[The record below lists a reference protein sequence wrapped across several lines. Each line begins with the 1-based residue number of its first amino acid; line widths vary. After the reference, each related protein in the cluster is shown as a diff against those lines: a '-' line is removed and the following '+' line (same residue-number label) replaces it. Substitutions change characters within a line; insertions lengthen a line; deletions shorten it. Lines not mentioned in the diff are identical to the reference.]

1 MDIKFIKKQASV
13 LELDKILEKLSAY
26 AAIPDA
32 SEKCLNIL
40 PSFNLF
46 EVETRLSHTS
56 DAYMLIARF
65 GAPSFG
71 GAKNCNNSLERA
83 KMSGILN
90 MGELLDI
97 ARLLHVIRT
106 VKEWKEHSSG
116 SVITSL
122 DGFFAT
128 LSPNKY
134 FEEKIFSSI
143 DSEDEMNDR
152 ASQKLADIR
161 RKIKASS
168 ASIREKLDNIIR
180 SQSYSRYLQDAIVTQ
195 RDGRFVVPVKSEHRS
210 EIPGLIHDTSSSGAT
225 LFVEPMAVVEV
236 NNELRVLKNKEKEEI
251 ERILQEMSVEASEFA
266 DAIKLSY
273 SSLIELDVAFSKAK
287 YAFDLRASLPS
298 INKDGITI
306 LKNAR
311 HPLLGSSAV
320 PISLTIGVDFDT
332 LIITGPNTGGKTVT
346 LKTIGLFSLMAMC
359 GLMLPV
365 DDGSKINIFD
375 KVFADIGD
383 EQSIEQSL
391 STFSSHMKN
400 IVNILSNAKNNTL
413 VLLDELGA
421 GTDPIEGA
429 ALAKAIIIELRR
441 LGANVVTTTHY
452 AELKSFALDTEGV
465 ENACCEFDVSTLRPT
480 YRLLIGVPGRSNA
493 FAISQKLGISE
504 TIISNANSMISDEN
518 KRFENVVSSLE
529 EARQVAESEREE
541 AKRIREELERL
552 KKSQQDKY
560 EGQKLERK
568 KILESA
574 RNQAEAILESAR
586 NESNLLLN
594 QLEDMKKKMDSENAR
609 ETVKKAREAAKNSIN
624 KLENNSNYVDKY
636 KENYK
641 LPRALML
648 GDTVILMDIDKK
660 ATVTR
665 LADKDGLVE
674 VMAGIIKMRTK
685 LDNLKLVEGGVNIGS
700 QRKPAQRKVSGIKS
714 RAERNVQTE
723 LDLRGMASDEAILE
737 LDRFID
743 EAILSGIETI
753 RIIHGKGTGVL
764 KNAVSQHLKRHKSIR
779 TYRLGVFGE
788 GEHGVTIAELN

>member
-1 MDIKFIKKQASV
+1 METKFLKKQASV
-13 LELDKILEKLSAY
+13 LELDKILERLSQY

-32 SEKCLNIL
+32 AEKCLNIL
-40 PSFNLF
+40 PSFNMF

-83 KMSGILN
+83 KMSGVLN
-90 MGELLDI
+90 MAELLAI
-97 ARLLHVIRT
+97 ARLLHVIRS

-122 DGFFAT
+122 DGFFGT
-128 LSPNKY
+128 LTPNKY
-134 FEEKIFSSI
+134 FEDKIFSSI

-161 RKIKASS
+161 RKIKSSS
-168 ASIREKLDNIIR
+168 ASIREKLDHIIR
-180 SQSYSRYLQDAIVTQ
+180 SQAYSKYLQDAIVTQ

-210 EIPGLIHDTSSSGAT
+210 EIPGLIHDTSASGAT
-225 LFVEPMAVVEV
+225 LFIEPMAVVEV
-236 NNELRVLKNKEKEEI
+236 NNELRVLKSKEKEEI
-251 ERILQEMSVEASEFA
+251 ERILEEMSSEAAEFA
-266 DAIKLSY
+266 DNIKLSFA
-273 SSLIELDVAFSKAK
+273 SLIELDVAFSKAK
-287 YAFDLRASLPS
+287 YAFDIKASMPS
-298 INKDGITI
+298 VNKDGITL

-311 HPLLGSSAV
+311 HPLLGDSAV
-320 PISLTIGVDFDT
+320 PISLSLGIDFDT

-346 LKTIGLFSLMAMC
+346 LKTIGLLSLMAMS

-375 KVFADIGD
+375 QVFADIGD

-400 IVNILSNAKNNTL
+400 IVNIIANAKENTL

-421 GTDPIEGA
+421 GTDPVEGA
-429 ALAKAIIIELRR
+429 ALAKAIIMELRR

-452 AELKSFALDTEGV
+452 AELKSFALDTSGV
-465 ENACCEFDVSTLRPT
+465 ENACCEFDVSTLKPT

-493 FAISQKLGISE
+493 FAISKKLGISE
-504 TIISNANSMISDEN
+504 EIIANANEMISDEN

-529 EARQVAESEREE
+529 EARQTAEAEREE
-541 AKRIREELERL
+541 ARRIREEMERL
-552 KKSQQDKY
+552 KRSHQDKY
-560 EGQKLERK
+560 EDLKSERK
-568 KILESA
+568 KMLESARKQAESILESA
-574 RNQAEAILESAR
+574 RS
-586 NESNLLLN
+586 ESNLLLN

-609 ETVKKAREAAKNSIN
+609 ETVQKAREAAKNSIN
-624 KLENNSNYVDKY
+624 KLEKNSDYVDKY

-641 LPRALML
+641 LPRDLLL
-648 GDTVILMDIDKK
+648 GDSVLLMDIDKK

-665 LADKDGLVE
+665 LPEKDGTLE
-674 VMAGIIKMRTK
+674 VMAGIIKMRTGINNVK
-685 LDNLKLVEGGVNIGS
+685 LIEGDVKIGGKRQAS
-700 QRKPAQRKVSGIKS
+700 QRKVSGIKS
-714 RAERNVQTE
+714 RAERTVQTE
-723 LDLRGMASDEAILE
+723 LDLRGMASDEAILM

-764 KNAVSQHLKRHKSIR
+764 KNAVNQHLKKHKSIR
-779 TYRLGVFGE
+779 THRLGVFGE
-788 GEHGVTIAELN
+788 GEHGVTIAELK